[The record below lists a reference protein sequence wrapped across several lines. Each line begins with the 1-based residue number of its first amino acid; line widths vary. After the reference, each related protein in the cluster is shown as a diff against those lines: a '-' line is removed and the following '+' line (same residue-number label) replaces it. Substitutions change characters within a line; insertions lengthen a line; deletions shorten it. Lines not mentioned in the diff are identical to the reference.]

1 MILMPQG
8 GSLLKNL
15 IFLSLFFSFQSLASH
30 PSNFSSF
37 KERFLSLMRQGE
49 LKTKSG
55 DLLGAKKSYQE
66 VLKGLVLAKRNPSFS
81 EEEKKELQSEFRKK
95 AKDQILRLLFPESLR
110 FASDILAPFPRLEPI
125 RLKSSPELERKA
137 LESYE
142 GLNFKYLQ
150 SPGKPRISPLLRE
163 ESSTK
168 SLQFV
173 ETLFEEANKERDPK
187 RRQELNLVSLERLNS
202 LKKELPVSE
211 LEELEEKILKAIL
224 RGKRGEVGGI
234 LEQGREFLRVKNY
247 RLAFQSFE
255 RVIEITKEGEKDA
268 VLKFYNQEALEGLK
282 SAQEGLYQVAKDHL
296 KAGDLLLTLILLE
309 ELVDRFQ
316 VKKALL
322 LQNELK
328 RRFQNEPF
336 FRKFE
341 SLSKKVKTSMTEDQ
355 KQKNKPLSSQILQAC
370 KRSFLSLKQKS
381 M

>member
-1 MILMPQG
+1 
-8 GSLLKNL
+8 
-15 IFLSLFFSFQSLASH
+15 
-30 PSNFSSF
+30 
-37 KERFLSLMRQGE
+37 MRQGE

-142 GLNFKYLQ
+142 GLSFKYLQ

-341 SLSKKVKTSMTEDQ
+341 ALSKKVKTSMTEDQ
-355 KQKNKPLSSQILQAC
+355 KQKNKPLYSQILKAC